1 MIAGIVITGGGS
13 QLKHLKQLVEYI
25 TGMDTRIG
33 YPNEHLAGDSED
45 NQTSPVFS
53 TAVGLLM
60 TALKENFDTNE
71 LFVENNLEEDNHEV
85 ITKEVSNSN
94 NVKRST
100 IFERWTEK
108 FKEFL
113 DKA

>member
-1 MIAGIVITGGGS
+1 MGKSTTHENHYWKIGKFQ
-13 QLKHLKQLVEYI
+13 QL
-25 TGMDTRIG
+25 RIG
-33 YPNEHLAGDSED
+33 SDQED

-60 TALKENFDTNE
+60 TALKENLDTNE
-71 LFVENNLEEDNHEV
+71 LTVDNESVEDD
-85 ITKEVSNSN
+85 KETSIKDLSNPE

>member
-1 MIAGIVITGGGS
+1 
-13 QLKHLKQLVEYI
+13 
-25 TGMDTRIG
+25 
-33 YPNEHLAGDSED
+33 
-45 NQTSPVFS
+45 
-53 TAVGLLM
+53 M
-60 TALKENFDTNE
+60 TALKENLDTNQ
-71 LFVENNLEEDNHEV
+71 LVVDNDSLEDNQETS
-85 ITKEVSNSN
+85 IKDLSNPE

>member
-1 MIAGIVITGGGS
+1 
-13 QLKHLKQLVEYI
+13 
-25 TGMDTRIG
+25 
-33 YPNEHLAGDSED
+33 
-45 NQTSPVFS
+45 
-53 TAVGLLM
+53 M

-71 LFVENNLEEDNHEV
+71 PVGENIINEDLEGAKD
-85 ITKEVSNSN
+85 IDQTKLESVQ
-94 NVKRST
+94 RST

>member
-1 MIAGIVITGGGS
+1 
-13 QLKHLKQLVEYI
+13 
-25 TGMDTRIG
+25 MDTRIG
-33 YPNEHLAGDSED
+33 YPNEHLAGDSGD

-60 TALKENFDTNE
+60 TALKENFDTNQQV
-71 LFVENNLEEDNHEV
+71 VENDLENDNPESLNKDLPDSQNL
-85 ITKEVSNSN
+85 
-94 NVKRST
+94 KRST

>member
-1 MIAGIVITGGGS
+1 
-13 QLKHLKQLVEYI
+13 
-25 TGMDTRIG
+25 
-33 YPNEHLAGDSED
+33 
-45 NQTSPVFS
+45 
-53 TAVGLLM
+53 M
-60 TALKENFDTNE
+60 TALKENLDTNQ
-71 LFVENNLEEDNHEV
+71 LAVDNDSLEDNQETS
-85 ITKEVSNSN
+85 IKDLSNPE

>member
-1 MIAGIVITGGGS
+1 
-13 QLKHLKQLVEYI
+13 
-25 TGMDTRIG
+25 MDTRIG
-33 YPNEHLAGDSED
+33 YPNEHLAGDSDD

-71 LFVENNLEEDNHEV
+71 IVGESSLNED
-85 ITKEVSNSN
+85 TKEARFNEGSKFES
-94 NVKRST
+94 VKRST